1 MTATT
6 MEGARVVV
14 TGGAGFIG
22 SHLCE
27 SLIAQGCS
35 VICVDNMST
44 GDPENLAEVE
54 RSPRFRLVQADVTEP
69 FTVDQPVDHVVHLAS
84 PASPLD
90 YLRMPLET
98 LRVGSAGTEN
108 ALRVAVAH
116 RARFVLASTS
126 EVYGDPAQHPQLE
139 SYWGNVNPVGPRA
152 VYDEAKR
159 YAEALTA
166 AYRRTLGADTAIAR
180 LFNSFGPRMRR
191 NDGRIVPTFIDQAL
205 TGRPLTINGSGEQT
219 RSLCYV
225 DDTVRGLLALM
236 CSSVPGP
243 VNIGATQELSVREIA
258 ELIAREVGVELRT
271 VSQCLPVDEPGRRC
285 PDIEA
290 ARTQLGWKPEMH
302 VAEGLRRTLEWWST
316 AYAGGTPSRMDTASE
331 VV

>member
-1 MTATT
+1 MRSLK
-6 MEGARVVV
+6 GARAVV

-27 SLIAQGCS
+27 ALVAQGCS
-35 VICVDNMST
+35 VICVDNMCT
-44 GDPENLAEVE
+44 GEPGNLSGVE
-54 RSPRFRLVQADVTEP
+54 RSPRFHLIRHDVTEP
-69 FTVDQPVDHVVHLAS
+69 FTVDGPVDYVVHLAS

-108 ALRVAVAH
+108 ALRVAAAH

-126 EVYGDPAQHPQLE
+126 EVYGDPAQHPQPE

-152 VYDEAKR
+152 VYDESKR

-191 NDGRIVPTFIDQAL
+191 NDGRVVPTFIDQAL
-205 TGRPLTINGSGEQT
+205 AGEPLTINGSGEQT

-225 DDTVRGLLALM
+225 DDTVKGLLALM
-236 CSSVPGP
+236 CSTVPGP
-243 VNIGATQELSVREIA
+243 VNIGATQELTVREIA
-258 ELIAREVGVELRT
+258 ELIAAEAGAELRT
-271 VSQCLPVDEPGRRC
+271 VSQQLPTDEPNRRC
-285 PDIEA
+285 PDIEL
-290 ARTQLGWKPEMH
+290 ARALLGWKPEIS
-302 VAEGLRRTLEWWST
+302 VSEGLRRTFGWWAT
-316 AYAGGTPSRMDTASE
+316 AYPQGGRI
-331 VV
+331 